1 MTKQE
6 WIIKND
12 KPGVYVGAYREGLAK
27 GLEIAEGF
35 AVWVDDNCTQCNT
48 GEWELYDINFNPMQ
62 RVKTTAEL
70 LEIYLTEINEKK

>member
-35 AVWVDDNCTQCNT
+35 GKYCKDLEKSNGIMRIIDN
-48 GEWELYDINFNPMQ
+48 
-62 RVKTTAEL
+62 RTTAEL
-70 LEIYLTEINEKK
+70 LEIYLTENEMK

>member
-12 KPGVYVGAYREGLAK
+12 NPGVYIGAYREGLAK

-35 AVWVDDNCTQCNT
+35 SEWKEKHAWEFDYREQRRHNT
-48 GEWELYDINFNPMQ
+48 H
-62 RVKTTAEL
+62 EL
-70 LEIYLTEINEKK
+70 LEIYLTENEKK